1 MRGGIDWIASEI
13 LPHEPAVRRWL
24 RQLVH
29 WRHEEDDLIQE
40 AYCRLARLSDTSAI
54 ASGRAYFFTV
64 IRNLMVERIRRDRV
78 VRIETVAEIDAL
90 PVMDDGVPA
99 DRRASAREQLKLV
112 QRLIDNLP
120 ARCRGVFLLRR
131 IEGLLQ
137 RQTAERLG
145 VTENVVEK
153 EVARGLRI
161 IMAELA
167 AIEEQGERRLIGGE
181 GDARVRR

>member
-1 MRGGIDWIASEI
+1 MRGTIDWIAAEI
-13 LPHEPAVRRWL
+13 LPHEPAVRQWL
-24 RQLVH
+24 RQLAH

-40 AYCRLARLSDTSAI
+40 AYCRLARLADTSAI

-78 VRIETVAEIDAL
+78 VRIETVAEIDDL

-99 DRRASAREQLKLV
+99 DRRVSAREQLKLV
-112 QRLIDNLP
+112 QKLIDTLP

-131 IEGLLQ
+131 IEGLSQ

-167 AIEEQGERRLIGGE
+167 ALEEQGERRLTGGE
-181 GDARVRR
+181 GEARVRR

>member
-1 MRGGIDWIASEI
+1 MRGTIDWIASEI
-13 LPHEPAVRRWL
+13 LPHEPAVRQWL

-40 AYCRLARLSDTSAI
+40 AYCRVARLPDTDAI
-54 ASGRAYFFTV
+54 ISGRAYFFTT
-64 IRNLMVERIRRDRV
+64 IRNLMIERIRRDRV
-78 VRIETVAEIDAL
+78 VRIETVAEIDDLSVIDDAV
-90 PVMDDGVPA
+90 PV
-99 DRRASAREQLKLV
+99 DRRVSAREQLRLV

-131 IEGLLQ
+131 IEGLSQ

-145 VTENVVEK
+145 LSENIVEK
-153 EVARGLRI
+153 EVARGLRM

-167 AIEEQGERRLIGGE
+167 TLEEQGELRLTGTGGE
-181 GDARVRR
+181 ARARR